1 MAEQSPFLNGAEN
14 DPSPRGEMPVSPV
27 SETGA
32 VPNPTTPFSIRP
44 AAPPQKVN
52 TESETVAQD
61 QTSSLGIS
69 GTRPQVMKG
78 PDVGESARLA
88 TERLLA
94 PDEDTVRKKR
104 RRIWLGLI
112 IFTATSVIAGLM
124 YWWWQRPV
132 AEEPFAEAEPTV
144 PKTENPVPIVTE
156 EVPPILLDD
165 TATYRSENF
174 KAGEIVLLGEAQF
187 LQGDE
192 GIAPLTIDN
201 IRGEAFTE
209 KNKQEV
215 KLVITW
221 NTNKLATAA
230 VSYAKGIG
238 QTPKITETDDLA
250 YDHSIILTG
259 LDPAS
264 TYLYTIQATDR
275 FGNVV
280 ASEPYAV
287 FTGARSVSLFDLI
300 AGAIGE
306 VFGWAVK

>member
-1 MAEQSPFLNGAEN
+1 MAEQSPFLDGA
-14 DPSPRGEMPVSPV
+14 DDDSSLRGEAPVSAA

-32 VPNPTTPFSIRP
+32 VSDASTSSSLRP
-44 AAPPQKVN
+44 AAISQGVNMEQKDFAQQ
-52 TESETVAQD
+52 ES
-61 QTSSLGIS
+61 SSREVPS
-69 GTRPQVMKG
+69 ASPQVIKG
-78 PDVGESARLA
+78 PTMGESARLA
-88 TERLLA
+88 TDRLLA
-94 PDEDTVRKKR
+94 LDEDEVKKKR
-104 RRIWLGLI
+104 RQIWLGLI
-112 IFTATSVIAGLM
+112 MFITIGVISGLV
-124 YWWWQRPV
+124 YWWWQRP
-132 AEEPFAEAEPTV
+132 ALEESSV
-144 PKTENPVPIVTE
+144 QTESTSPQVQDLPSIVTE
-156 EVPPILLDD
+156 DIPPVLLDD

-264 TYLYTIQATDR
+264 TYLYTIQAVDR

-280 ASEPYAV
+280 TSEPYAV